1 MVKGVSA
8 PQTLLMGPEGV
19 MAPSWSWAGRVVT
32 MAVHARLTLSFI
44 FSVLK
49 WPQKCLSLGHTYP
62 EQCIP
67 HPGRT
72 LCREKVLTQKVAS
85 SMVSS
90 RVTWMKP

>member
-1 MVKGVSA
+1 ML
-8 PQTLLMGPEGV
+8 QTCTTDTAHGARGWHGTELVLC
-19 MAPSWSWAGRVVT
+19 WRVVT
-32 MAVHARLTLSFI
+32 MAVHAGLTELSSPQYSSGLSEVLSAWDTFTLSNA
-44 FSVLK
+44 
-49 WPQKCLSLGHTYP
+49 P
-62 EQCIP
+62 P